1 MNSAMKVIGALAA
14 VGVVS
19 LLILSLAMAQRHP
32 DNPQVQTACHAD
44 QAQGCAQAT
53 AGQDSGQTTCCRGS
67 GCAKDTACDPN
78 QKTACCAQQTAS
90 QPK

>member
-1 MNSAMKVIGALAA
+1 MNSAMKVIGTLVA

-53 AGQDSGQTTCCRGS
+53 ACQDSGQTTCCRGS